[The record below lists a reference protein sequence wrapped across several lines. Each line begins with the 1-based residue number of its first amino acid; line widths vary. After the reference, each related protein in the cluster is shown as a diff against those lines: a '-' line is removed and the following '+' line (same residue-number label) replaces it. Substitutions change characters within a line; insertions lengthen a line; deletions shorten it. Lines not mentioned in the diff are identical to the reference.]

1 MAEILR
7 KVAIGVGVFL
17 GGAVLLVG
25 IAIGA
30 LSLIDWN
37 SFRDTI
43 AGRASESTGRKVEIR
58 GDLDVALSWRPQVRA
73 RDFVIAN
80 AEWGSK
86 PEMVHAE
93 DVYFQFRIWP
103 LLVGRLEIDAM
114 RLVGLTVLLEQQKD
128 RANWDFRAKTPEETV
143 VKAVTPQE
151 REDFPVLRELVVEK
165 AKLTFRNPSMKE
177 PIVAE
182 FSRLEGRGGT
192 MDDPVKLTMK
202 GTYQKSPFA
211 VTADLGTFNQ
221 LRDGGEPYPVKAKIE
236 AGETSASF
244 QGTIT
249 KPVDF
254 QGIDGAMT
262 LKGKN
267 LDELHRLLGL
277 PLPQS
282 PPYQLLGKLTEQNKM
297 WSLKGFKG
305 TLGSSDMQGD
315 VSVDTNGKKPHLT
328 AKVTSNALNM
338 EDIEGFWAAKPEQ
351 PGSTKGEKAGSKPPA
366 PRAEDAKED
375 EEAQQKQAEAGG
387 PVIPEEAIRL
397 DKMRGMD
404 VDLDFQG
411 KSIKSSGPALDNIKV
426 KLKLVDG
433 KATMQPF
440 DIGIFKGRV
449 AGTLVVD
456 GSQKVPRVSGDL
468 KANGVQLGTMLA
480 ALGIDDKSVGTF
492 RGGTRFRTEGGTL
505 HQLVSNMN
513 GGGNLLMEGG
523 QITNLILELM
533 ALDLQ
538 EALAQYIG
546 GSDPARIGCFLAP
559 FVIEEGKLRAEPWVL
574 DTSDAVIYINGYI
587 DLKNEKTE
595 MTLLPHP
602 KDFSFF
608 NLRTTI
614 TVEGDLASR
623 KADVN
628 VLDAAFKVILKAL
641 AAPIMPLI
649 SPGQEEEARA
659 DPSCN
664 NMIAKI
670 QREIQQGEQQQPAT
684 RAIRK

>member
-1 MAEILR
+1 MAGILR
-7 KVAIGVGVFL
+7 KVAIGVGALL

-30 LSLIDWN
+30 LFLVDWN
-37 SFRDTI
+37 AFRDTI

-58 GDLDVALSWRPQVRA
+58 GDLDVHVAWRPQVRA
-73 RDFVIAN
+73 KDFVVAN
-80 AEWGSK
+80 ADWGSK

-128 RANWDFRAKTPEETV
+128 RANWDFKAKTPEETV
-143 VKAVTPQE
+143 VKAVAPKE
-151 REDFPVLRELVVEK
+151 REDFPVLRELIVEK
-165 AKLTFRNPSMKE
+165 AKLTFKNHQSKDA
-177 PIVAE
+177 PIEAT
-182 FSRLEGRGGT
+182 FSRLEGTGGG
-192 MDDPVKLTMK
+192 MDDPVKLVMK
-202 GTYQKSPFA
+202 GTYQKSNFSL
-211 VTADLGTFNQ
+211 TADLGTFTQ
-221 LRDGGEPYPVKAKIE
+221 LRDGGEPYPVKANID
-236 AGETSASF
+236 AGNTTASF
-244 QGTIT
+244 NGTIA

-254 QGIDGAMT
+254 QGFDGTMT

-282 PPYQLLGKLTEQNKM
+282 PPYQLTGKLNEANEV

-305 TLGSSDMQGD
+305 KLGSSDMQGD
-315 VSVDTNGKKPHLT
+315 VAVDTKGKKPHLT
-328 AKVTSNALNM
+328 AKVTSNALDM

-366 PRAEDAKED
+366 PRAGDTRDDAKAE
-375 EEAQQKQAEAGG
+375 QKQAEAGG
-387 PVIPEEAIRL
+387 PVIPDEGIRL
-397 DKMRGMD
+397 DKIRGMD

-411 KSIKSSGPALDNIKV
+411 KAIKSSGPALDNIKV

-433 KATMQPF
+433 KAMMNPF
-440 DIGIFKGRV
+440 EVGVFKGRV
-449 AGTLVVD
+449 AGALTVD
-456 GSQKVPRVSGDL
+456 GSQKVPRMSGDL
-468 KANGVQLGTMLA
+468 KVNGVQLNTMLA

-492 RGGTRFRTEGGTL
+492 RGGTRFQTQGGTL
-505 HQLVSNMN
+505 HELVSNMN

-523 QITNLILELM
+523 QITNLVIELM

-538 EALAQYIG
+538 EALEQYLG
-546 GSDPARIGCFLAP
+546 GTYPAKIGCFLAP
-559 FVIEEGKLRAEPWVL
+559 FTVEQGKLNAEPWVL
-574 DTSDAVIYINGYI
+574 DTSDAVIYITGYL

-595 MTLLPHP
+595 MTILPHP

-608 NLRTTI
+608 NLRTSI
-614 TVEGDLASR
+614 KVEGDLASR
-623 KADVN
+623 KASVN
-628 VLDAAFKVILKAL
+628 VMDAAFKVILKAL

-649 SPGQEEEARA
+649 SPQQEEEARA
-659 DPSCN
+659 NTSCN
-664 NMIAKI
+664 DMIAKI
-670 QREIQQGEQQQPAT
+670 RQDIQQGQSPAS
-684 RAIRK
+684 RAIQK